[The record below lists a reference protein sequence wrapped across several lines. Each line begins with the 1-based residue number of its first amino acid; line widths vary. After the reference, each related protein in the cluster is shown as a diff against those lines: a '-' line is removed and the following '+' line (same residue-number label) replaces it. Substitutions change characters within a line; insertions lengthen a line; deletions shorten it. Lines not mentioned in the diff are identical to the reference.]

1 MPDIR
6 SQKSTGDDKKVL
18 RWHKHSGKAIENIA
32 EEAAEAGNH
41 LRDILETLKQN
52 EASKQ
57 LLEAKNK

>member
-41 LRDILETLKQN
+41 LRDILETLK
-52 EASKQ
+52 
-57 LLEAKNK
+57 